1 MATVLT
7 NPFAQFQHPLYTAQA
22 GEWLLWRDAYNG
34 GWLFRDRY
42 LKMFSSREDQADF
55 DNRRLLTPVAT
66 HAASAVNE
74 IRDSIFQRL
83 IDVVRRGGSQAY
95 QEAVAGGSLGVDMR
109 GSTMNAFVG
118 RNMLPDLVVM
128 GRCGVYV
135 DMPYLDENVSM
146 ADAAGKRPYLY
157 SYGVEDI
164 ISWAY
169 SRPDQPSEFKALM
182 LRDTDMSYDAVTMLP
197 VAQVYRFRRVWIDD
211 NTGLVNMQF
220 LDSDGKPC
228 GRDGTPGVG
237 PIELKINRIP
247 FVMPDIGDSLMRNIV
262 GHQVALLNI
271 GSTDVNY
278 ALKANFPFYTEQK
291 SGLPNHVR
299 QGLEGDNTGTKGGQ
313 GAGNRESPVGI
324 TQGRY
329 YGANMER
336 PGFIAP
342 PTGPLKASLQ
352 LQDKLEADIRK
363 LVHLAVQAMATRAS
377 AESKSMDNQ
386 GLEAGLSFIG
396 LQLENAEHR
405 IADFWSAYEQVNPTK
420 RSIATVMYPKRYALK
435 SDMDRIDESTKLS
448 ILSNKLTSNTARK
461 EIQKLLASTLLGG
474 KVSAETL
481 NKITKEID
489 DANYVVSDPDIVIAA
504 HQEGLVGGEVA
515 SESLGY
521 DKTQHTIAEQ
531 ERVDRAA
538 AIIAAQT
545 KAGPKPP
552 ESDPAARG
560 VPELS
565 TNPQA
570 GKDEKLNPD
579 GTPKRVR
586 GKGNKTSKGGQ

>member
-1 MATVLT
+1 VATVLT

-336 PGFIAP
+336 LHRAADRTAEGFAATARQARSRHSQAGASGRTGDGHPRVGRVEVDGQSGLGSRPQLHRP
-342 PTGPLKASLQ
+342 PT
-352 LQDKLEADIRK
+352 RK
-363 LVHLAVQAMATRAS
+363 RRTPHCGFLVGIRAS
-377 AESKSMDNQ
+377 QPDEAVDRDRHVPQAVRAEV
-386 GLEAGLSFIG
+386 GHG
-396 LQLENAEHR
+396 
-405 IADFWSAYEQVNPTK
+405 
-420 RSIATVMYPKRYALK
+420 
-435 SDMDRIDESTKLS
+435 SDRRIDKAVDSLE
-448 ILSNKLTSNTARK
+448 
-461 EIQKLLASTLLGG
+461 Q
-474 KVSAETL
+474 
-481 NKITKEID
+481 
-489 DANYVVSDPDIVIAA
+489 A
-504 HQEGLVGGEVA
+504 H
-515 SESLGY
+515 
-521 DKTQHTIAEQ
+521 K
-531 ERVDRAA
+531 
-538 AIIAAQT
+538 
-545 KAGPKPP
+545 
-552 ESDPAARG
+552 
-560 VPELS
+560 
-565 TNPQA
+565 
-570 GKDEKLNPD
+570 
-579 GTPKRVR
+579 
-586 GKGNKTSKGGQ
+586 